1 MVFRLAPAADPPGR
15 AVMSGLSIHL
25 DSVKA
30 TPRSFRL
37 SSGAEWWGQVR
48 EQLSELPVR
57 LSRGFVLEL
66 EGYRLGARLLF
77 RGEVRGAVELVCGR
91 CAEAYVHEFRQPIE
105 LLLEPAPS
113 PEEVGDTGLV
123 LDPEESGVGV
133 YAGEEVDFTPALV
146 ETLALEWPMQPRCTK
161 QCLGLCPQCGTNRNM
176 ARCECAAGPAAQPFA
191 ELGQLLETS
200 RRSPR

>member
-1 MVFRLAPAADPPGR
+1 MVFRLAPAGDPPGR
-15 AVMSGLSIHL
+15 AVMSGLSIQL
-25 DSVKA
+25 DSVKE

-37 SSGAEWWGQVR
+37 SSGAEWWEQVR
-48 EQLSELPVR
+48 EQFSERPVR

-77 RGEVRGAVELVCGR
+77 RGEARGAVELVCGR
-91 CAEAYVHEFRQPIE
+91 CAEAYVHEFCQPIE

-113 PEEVGDTGLV
+113 SQELGDAGLV

-133 YAGEEVDFTPALV
+133 YAGEKVDFTPAV
-146 ETLALEWPMQPRCTK
+146 IETLALEWPMQPCCTE
-161 QCLGLCPQCGTNRNM
+161 QCLGLCPQCGTNRNL
-176 ARCECAAGPAAQPFA
+176 ARCECAPGSATQPFA
-191 ELGQLLETS
+191 DLGQLLQTP